1 MDCPT
6 CESLVDAYLDG
17 ELSVTQSAEFEQAL
31 PGCPH
36 CATRL
41 EEARALSGLLRE
53 LPVETAP
60 DLLRARIDRELRAIG
75 AKARPA
81 ASRQGMR
88 QQPMRW
94 MAMAASL
101 IVAVSIGWL
110 GGTLSTQGNRDSDE
124 LVASYL
130 RVASSEHAVDVVSS
144 DRHTVKPWFAGR
156 IDYAPPVYDL
166 TSDGFPL
173 LGGRLDVFDGRKVSV
188 LVYRRNQHKVALTVT
203 PAASDNGAPVSVT
216 QRDGFVLGQWRHRG
230 FEMRAVSDIST
241 AEMESFA
248 SALDRA
254 VDGDH

>member
-17 ELSVTQSAEFEQAL
+17 ELSATQSAEFEQAL
-31 PGCPH
+31 PACPR

-41 EEARALSGLLRE
+41 EEVRALSGLLRE
-53 LPVETAP
+53 LPVDPAP

-75 AKARPA
+75 AKARPGA
-81 ASRQGMR
+81 LQQGMR
-88 QQPMRW
+88 QQPMRF

-110 GGTLSTQGNRDSDE
+110 GGTLFTQGGRDTDE

-130 RVASSEHAVDVVSS
+130 RVASSEHTVDVVSS

-166 TSDGFPL
+166 TGDGFPL

-203 PAASDNGAPVSVT
+203 PASSAGGVPVSVT
-216 QRDGFVLGQWRHRG
+216 QRDGFVLGQWRHHG

-254 VDGDH
+254 VDTDH

>member
-17 ELSVTQSAEFEQAL
+17 ELSATQSAEFEQAL

-53 LPVETAP
+53 LPAAAAP

-75 AKARPA
+75 ARSRPA
-81 ASRQGMR
+81 SLH
-88 QQPMRW
+88 QPMRLV
-94 MAMAASL
+94 AMAASL
-101 IVAVSIGWL
+101 IVAVSIGWI
-110 GGTLSTQGNRDSDE
+110 GGTFSTRSSRDSDE

-130 RVASSEHAVDVVSS
+130 RVASSEHTVDVVSS

-166 TSDGFPL
+166 TGDGFPL
-173 LGGRLDVFDGRKVSV
+173 LGGRLDVLEGRKVSV
-188 LVYRRNQHKVALTVT
+188 LVYRRNQHKVALTVV
-203 PAASDNGAPVSVT
+203 PASSASGVPVSVT
-216 QRDGFVLGQWRHRG
+216 QRDGFVLGQWRHAG
-230 FEMRAVSDIST
+230 FEMRAVSDVSP

-254 VDGDH
+254 VDADR

>member
-17 ELSVTQSAEFEQAL
+17 ELSATQSAEFEQAL

-41 EEARALSGLLRE
+41 EEARVLSSLLRD
-53 LPVETAP
+53 LPADTAP

-81 ASRQGMR
+81 SPRQSMPR
-88 QQPMRW
+88 QPMRW

-101 IVAVSIGWL
+101 IVAVSIGWM
-110 GGTLSTQGNRDSDE
+110 GGTLSTQGGRDRDE

-130 RVASSEHAVDVVSS
+130 RVASSEHTVDVVSS
-144 DRHTVKPWFAGR
+144 DRHTVKPWFGGR
-156 IDYAPPVYDL
+156 I
-166 TSDGFPL
+166 
-173 LGGRLDVFDGRKVSV
+173 DVFDGRKVSV
-188 LVYRRNQHKVALTVT
+188 LVYRRNQHKVALTLLPT
-203 PAASDNGAPVSVT
+203 SSASGVPVSVT
-216 QRDGFVLGQWRHRG
+216 QRDGFVMGQWRHGG
-230 FEMRAVSDIST
+230 FEMRAVSAISP

-254 VDGDH
+254 VDADR